1 MTPANTSPD
10 QSSTS
15 SLREEMSKPQRIRIR
30 KGGFG
35 EESYLNRKG
44 RWGAWKHAAIFT
56 TQAAAESFAGKYGI
70 TDYGLF

>member
-1 MTPANTSPD
+1 
-10 QSSTS
+10 
-15 SLREEMSKPQRIRIR
+15 MSKPQRIRIR
-30 KGGFG
+30 KGGFH

-56 TQAAAESFAGKYGI
+56 TQAAAESFAEKYGI